1 MSLKNIIYLSKM
13 NREILLAILII
24 WIINIITKKKQST
37 NLFLL
42 CKYIRQ
48 TDVFSRVRD
57 WKKYKY
63 LCVHMVIKTKDYIWN
78 YGKLLSHFDILKQ
91 L

>member
-1 MSLKNIIYLSKM
+1 M

-57 WKKYKY
+57 
-63 LCVHMVIKTKDYIWN
+63 
-78 YGKLLSHFDILKQ
+78 
-91 L
+91 